1 MTDFYLNFNHTKL
14 KNEMIELLN
23 QFEYVDKSYKDDI
36 SFAKPEHSRQL
47 RKIYN
52 KMNDILET
60 QYKNIPKELE
70 TYNKNTPKEEKPKKT
85 PKTQKTSKIPKT
97 EKTPKKPPKIPIKGG
112 NNNDNLNINVFQK
125 NNSNII
131 IDNDNDTLINLSETE
146 KPPIKSKNYMDEI
159 TELYKKIYSKNYDN
173 KNNYDISFIKSYKSQ
188 INYFTGFIKNN
199 FDNIDN
205 KDKKTI
211 NQIYTLYKEQLKE
224 IEQKYNV

>member
-70 TYNKNTPKEEKPKKT
+70 TYNKTT
-85 PKTQKTSKIPKT
+85 PKTS
-97 EKTPKKPPKIPIKGG
+97 KTPKKPSKIPIKGG
-112 NNNDNLNINVFQK
+112 NNNDNLNNNIFQK
-125 NNSNII
+125 NNPNII
-131 IDNDNDTLINLSETE
+131 IDNDNETLMNLTETE
-146 KPPIKSKNYMDEI
+146 KPTIKSKNYMDEI

-173 KNNYDISFIKSYKSQ
+173 KNNYDIPFIKSYKSQ
-188 INYFTGFIKNN
+188 INYFINYIKNN
-199 FDNIDN
+199 FDNLDN
-205 KDKKTI
+205 NDKKMA
-211 NQIYTLYKEQLKE
+211 NQIYNLYKSQLKE
-224 IEQKYNV
+224 IEQKYNIYCV